1 MDNHHASAATPL
13 NAGPA
18 EGGRVDVEELRT
30 RVARL
35 AMICEALWE
44 ILKEKNALPADL
56 INLKVAELDVS
67 DGRLNGRKAN
77 AIVPCKQCNR
87 VLQPGRQACFYC
99 GAFCEQASVFNG
111 FA

>member
-1 MDNHHASAATPL
+1 MDNQPAPIVISSSDATSAESRT
-13 NAGPA
+13 
-18 EGGRVDVEELRT
+18 DVEDLKA

-44 ILKEKNALPADL
+44 IVKEKNALPADL

-67 DGRLNGRKAN
+67 DGRLNGRKSN

-87 VLQPGRQACFYC
+87 VLQPGRQTCLYC
-99 GAFCEQASVFNG
+99 GAFCDQASVFNG